1 VNQTDT
7 TSILAV
13 EAFYPGRH
21 AGSAHIPKQLW
32 SKVTLADGGEGDKT
46 ATGSVYRITFNVPV
60 VYMAWYVMVIL

>member
-13 EAFYPGRH
+13 EAFYPG
-21 AGSAHIPKQLW
+21 SAHIPKQLW
-32 SKVTLADGGEGDKT
+32 SKVTLAEEGEGGEDKA
-46 ATGSVYRITFNVPV
+46 ATGTVYRITFNVPV